1 MKLKK
6 ILLFL
11 IGSLAIFIP
20 KVFAADYSDSFI
32 EVSQYVPN
40 TYISKKHGSTV
51 KYQQLSVIARKSN
64 KQFVYCIEPLIK
76 IKEGLIVPG
85 QDYDQE
91 LVANLSESDWNRIN
105 LLAYYGYKYG
115 NHTDLKWYAVTQ
127 LLIWQTVEPDWDIY
141 FTDKLNGKK
150 IDKYLDEINEL
161 NNLVAT
167 HSLRPSFNNNL
178 ETIYLNNSVEL
189 EDSKSVLS
197 NYKIADSS
205 NVNAYITDNKLHISA
220 TAIGDG
226 SITLVKKDTNHSHP
240 TIVFYSPKSQ
250 NVIETGSYD
259 PITYTIKFKIV
270 GGKVSIKKVD
280 VDTGES
286 IARGDASL
294 TGAVYGIYTENGT
307 KLSTLTTSEGSYIT
321 SDILPGI
328 GHYYIQEEFASNGYQ
343 LDSTKYYFDITE
355 DNLNP
360 KVTVKEKVIEK
371 TLKIYKT
378 LDTGETEILTPE
390 PNVTFE
396 IYLKSN
402 SKKVASI
409 TTDSN
414 GYASVKLPYGV
425 YVVKQTNTTDNYA
438 KVNDFEIIIND
449 DIKDDDII
457 KHLVDEILRAKLKVI
472 KIDKD
477 TKEIIKRANIKFKIF
492 DVAKNKYV
500 CQTTDK
506 VVCEFMTDANGI
518 MVTPLPL
525 IAGTYKLEEVNEE
538 INGYLWNKQSVEF
551 TIDSNSKLV
560 NDSDLGVLFEVKF
573 ENKAVKGNIN
583 IKKLGEK
590 AEITTDGYI
599 YNKINLP
606 NIKFGLYADEDIY
619 LSSEKLLYKK
629 GALVKTGTTDSNGD
643 LIFKNL
649 ELGKYILKELETDS
663 NHVIDIN
670 DYKVELKYKDQY
682 TPTVT
687 YDITLQNY
695 YKKGTL
701 KFTKRDLVTDETI
714 ANTKIEI
721 YNEND
726 NLVFSGETDSN
737 GEITINNLKLGKYYI
752 IEKEAAS
759 GYVLTKEKVYF
770 EIKDNNEIVK
780 AEMKNK
786 PIAGKLEFTK
796 LDISTS
802 EPLPETLIEI
812 YDNNDNL
819 VFSGRTNNEGKI
831 ILDEL
836 KYGRYYIIEKEAPT
850 GYNLNSEKMFFEI
863 KEDGEVVKA
872 TMVDE
877 KVIVEVPDTEKNDY
891 TIQISAILIG
901 LATGVIFYEESKK
914 RKKKNK

>member
-127 LLIWQTVEPDWDIY
+127 LLIWQTVEPEWDIY

-197 NYKIADSS
+197 NYKITDSS

-270 GGKVSIKKVD
+270 GGTVTLEKED
-280 VDTGES
+280 VETKTNEAQGE
-286 IARGDASL
+286 ATLG
-294 TGAVYGIYTENGT
+294 GAVYGIYKEDGT
-307 KLSTLTTSEGSYIT
+307 KVETVTTNEKGTNKSDYLPSLGRYYLLEEKAST
-321 SDILPGI
+321 
-328 GHYYIQEEFASNGYQ
+328 GYT
-343 LDSTKYYFDITE
+343 LDSTKYYFEITE

-360 KVTVKEKVIEK
+360 TVKVYEQVIRRDFEITKVYASDE
-371 TLKIYKT
+371 TKIM
-378 LDTGETEILTPE
+378 TPE
-390 PNVTFE
+390 VNVKFGVYDKNDKLVGE
-396 IYLKSN
+396 Y
-402 SKKVASI
+402 
-409 TTDSN
+409 TTDEQGN
-414 GYASVKLPYGV
+414 FEFNLPYGTYTV
-425 YVVKQTNTTDNYA
+425 KQLTTTSGHEKIKDFTIEVKEVGGVIKKVISNAEITAKLRVVK
-438 KVNDFEIIIND
+438 
-449 DIKDDDII
+449 
-457 KHLVDEILRAKLKVI
+457 
-472 KIDKD
+472 IDSV
-477 TKEIIKRANIKFKIF
+477 TKEVIKRAGIKFKII
-492 DVAKNKYV
+492 DTKTNEQV
-500 CQTTDK
+500 CQTTTYPK
-506 VVCEFMTDANGI
+506 QTICEFKTDENGEFI
-518 MVTPLPL
+518 TAYPLQT
-525 IAGTYKLEEVNEE
+525 GTYKLEE
-538 INGYLWNKQSVEF
+538 IDQAIDGYLWNKESLEF
-551 TIDSNSKLV
+551 TIDSNSRLV
-560 NDSDLGVLFEVKF
+560 NDNDLGVLFEVKF
-573 ENKAVKGNIN
+573 ENKVVKGNIN

-606 NIKFGLYADEDIY
+606 NIKFGLYADENIY
-619 LSSEKLLYKK
+619 LSSGKLLYKK

-663 NHVIDIN
+663 NHIIDIN

-726 NLVFSGETDSN
+726 NLVFSGETDIN

-770 EIKDNNEIVK
+770 EIKNNSEIVK

-786 PIAGKLEFTK
+786 PIVGKLEFTK

-877 KVIVEVPDTEKNDY
+877 KVIVEVPDTENSDY